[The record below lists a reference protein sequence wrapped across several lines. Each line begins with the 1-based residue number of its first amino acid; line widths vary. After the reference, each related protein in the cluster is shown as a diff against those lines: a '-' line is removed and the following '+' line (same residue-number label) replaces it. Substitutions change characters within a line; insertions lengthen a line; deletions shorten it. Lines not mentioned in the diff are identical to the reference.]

1 MKVMLI
7 LVSLVL
13 VSCTSKLEDFRAYD
27 EKPSAGSIQ
36 APAEGTSCYVTV
48 SIQENEKRVSQS
60 SEEVLV
66 EVEIDMRYQ
75 SNIQKNWNAIAKEL
89 GYRDIKKM
97 IETHKNHE
105 NWDRYKKFFNKPVK
119 FDKGKFLSKKI
130 DPRSMDPLLIS
141 EISISL
147 ISRYFAEVIPI
158 PPDGV
163 SNDACIY
170 NVQVNRTE
178 DTLITTLT
186 GKDLNTYGE
195 SKKTGVDGMQQSML
209 RALFRTL
216 ETKRKEICDDHGS
229 VLYKECALLLAEAEI
244 EKSECWLEIS
254 TDMENQTDVPDKKL
268 VAEIATSLISQYLVE
283 VMYFEKSKFEKM
295 FGEDDSTTT
304 EEKKEFE
311 QKIEQILISNECL
324 YKVYPKIKDDTI
336 LITLSGP
343 DLNAYGSSKQPGAD
357 GLQEA
362 MLMALFR
369 SLKEQRNTIC
379 QDYGKILVDPC
390 ENPSADFEKQDF
402 EKQDAKFRI
411 RGFVHN
417 HKESNYSLRN
427 ISYLFTMKDWGFGP
441 SVLKNGG
448 IGQTFLTYESK
459 SSSGAGFK
467 ASVSSLDISKS
478 FVIEGGPKNTLN
490 KFRSIIMDLLPI
502 KSTSGEW
509 VIIPGMGVVFPP
521 IIPKSLRQLERL
533 IYKGQ
538 LDISSQYGDYS
549 TEKAFGYSFF
559 AILGMEIGEW
569 EMLLASRWS
578 QIEFSEI
585 KAGAENFVLSGTNF
599 MFGLGWGF

>member
-1 MKVMLI
+1 MKAMLV
-7 LVSLVL
+7 LLSLIL
-13 VSCTSKLEDFRAYD
+13 VSCTSKLEDFRAHD
-27 EKPSAGSIQ
+27 EKPSAESIQ
-36 APAEGTSCYVTV
+36 DPAEETSCYVTV
-48 SIQENEKRVSQS
+48 SMQENVKRVSQS
-60 SEEVLV
+60 SEEILV

-130 DPRSMDPLLIS
+130 DQRSMDPLLIS
-141 EISISL
+141 EIAISL

-195 SKKTGVDGMQQSML
+195 SKKTGVDGIKQSML
-209 RALFRTL
+209 RALYRVL
-216 ETKRKEICDDHGS
+216 ETKRKEICDEHGS
-229 VLYKECALLLAEAEI
+229 VLNKECALLLAEAEI
-244 EKSECWLEIS
+244 ETSECWLGIS

-295 FGEDDSTTT
+295 FGEDESTTT
-304 EEKKEFE
+304 EEKKEFDK
-311 QKIEQILISNECL
+311 KIEQILISNECL
-324 YKVYPKIKDDTI
+324 YRVFPKIKDDTI

-379 QDYGKILVDPC
+379 QDYGEILVDPC
-390 ENPSADFEKQDF
+390 ENPSSVYQSTPFG
-402 EKQDAKFRI
+402 KQDAKFRI

-417 HKESNYSLRN
+417 HKGSNYSLRN
-427 ISYLFTMKDWGFGP
+427 ISYLFTMRDWGFGP
-441 SVLKNGG
+441 SALSNVG
-448 IGQTFLTYESK
+448 IGQTFLNYESK
-459 SSSGAGFK
+459 STSGADFK
-467 ASVSSLDISKS
+467 ATVSSLDFSKTY
-478 FVIEGGPKNTLN
+478 VIEGGPKNTLN
-490 KFRSIIMDLLPI
+490 KFRSIITDLLPI

-509 VIIPGMGVVFPP
+509 VIIPGMGIVLPP
-521 IIPKSLRQLERL
+521 IMPKSLRQLEQL
-533 IYKGQ
+533 IYKGH

-549 TEKAFGYSFF
+549 TDEVFGYSLFG
-559 AILGMEIGEW
+559 ILGMEIGEW
-569 EMLLASRWS
+569 EMLLALRWS